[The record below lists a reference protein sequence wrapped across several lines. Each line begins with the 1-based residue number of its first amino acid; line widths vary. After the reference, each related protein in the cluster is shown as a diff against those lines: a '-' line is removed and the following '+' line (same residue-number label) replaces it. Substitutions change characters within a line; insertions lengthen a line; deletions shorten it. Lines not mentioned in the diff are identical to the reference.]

1 MNTRRMPAALS
12 LPAVSSTRI
21 NLQRLVLLRAILNG
35 GELVLLIV
43 ATMVLAVDLP
53 VAVMT
58 AVILLHVLL
67 NLATV
72 RRLRRAASVSEREL
86 FGQLLAD
93 GLVFWILL
101 YCSGGATNPFS
112 FLLLLPLT
120 VSAAAL
126 PRLCSLIM
134 APVMVAGYSLLMV
147 FNRPLPEPGAHGF
160 HMHVVG
166 MWLGFVLSA
175 TLIAYFV
182 ARMGAALR
190 EQQQRLADAREQ
202 ALRDERLLA
211 LGALAA
217 GAAHELGTPLATM
230 AVVADELLDEYR
242 GEARLAAALSTVR
255 GQIDRCKQVLA
266 GLAER
271 AGETRA
277 EAGRRQRLRSYLD
290 ALIDEWQRRRP
301 HVRPHCRWHEPAA
314 AGPWIVADR
323 VLDQAL
329 LNLLDNAADA
339 SPDCVEIDAGWDAD
353 RLLIEVCDR
362 GPGFAPEALV
372 RAGQAFYTT
381 KESGH
386 GLGLY
391 LALATITR
399 YGGRLDMSNRPDG
412 GACVRLSLPLA
423 RIRVEAEPA
432 Q

>member
-1 MNTRRMPAALS
+1 MPAPLS
-12 LPAVSSTRI
+12 IHAVSSTRI
-21 NLQRLVLLRAILNG
+21 NLQRLVLLRTVLNG
-35 GELVLLIV
+35 GELILLIV
-43 ATMVLAVDLP
+43 AATLLEIELP

-58 AVILLHVLL
+58 AVVLLHVLL

-72 RRLRRAASVSEREL
+72 RRLRQAAPVHEWEL

-93 GLVFWILL
+93 GLVFCVLL

-112 FLLLLPLT
+112 FLLLLPLS

-126 PRLCSLIM
+126 PRRYSFVM
-134 APVMVAGYSLLMV
+134 AAAVVAGYSLLLF

-160 HMHVVG
+160 HLHVIG

-182 ARMGAALR
+182 TRMGVALR
-190 EQQQRLADAREQ
+190 EQQQRLASAREQ

-211 LGALAA
+211 LGTLAA

-230 AVVADELLDEYR
+230 AIVTDELLGEYR
-242 GEARLAAALSTVR
+242 GDARLGGALATVR

-277 EAGRRQRLRSYLD
+277 EAGRRQRLRAYLD
-290 ALIDEWQRRRP
+290 ELIRGWQRRRP
-301 HVRPHCRWHEPAA
+301 EVRPHCRWRDPAA
-314 AGPWIVADR
+314 AGPWIAADR
-323 VLDQAL
+323 VLDQAV

-339 SPDCVEIDAGWDAD
+339 SPDGVEIEAGWDAD
-353 RLLIEVCDR
+353 RLLLEVRDR

-381 KESGH
+381 KEGGQ

-391 LALATITR
+391 LALATVTR
-399 YGGRLDMSNRPDG
+399 YGGRLDMSNRTDG

>member
-43 ATMVLAVDLP
+43 ATLVLAVDLP

-58 AVILLHVLL
+58 AVSLLHVLL

-72 RRLRRAASVSEREL
+72 RRLRRAASVSEWEL

-353 RLLIEVCDR
+353 RLLIEVRDR